1 MRKVFR
7 FRLILSVLWLF
18 GVSGAYA
25 QQVKMAFLSDI
36 HFQDLYGSFSDHEFK
51 GIIHPETGKPVI
63 MRTMGAQ
70 LRSTRIFN
78 ENYYAFLAALDDV
91 VARSIKMVALPGDFT
106 DDGQAYNLRGLRKI
120 LDEYSRKYG
129 LQFFITTGNHDPV
142 GPFRQEAGKNDF
154 LGADG
159 RPLGIYSSENLAR
172 SPGSI
177 ITKDIAMSGYREI
190 LEELGSFGL
199 RPSPAYLYWSTP
211 SRFIVPEEYS
221 YAMAEK
227 YGDYRNRMY
236 EVSPGFRV
244 PDLSYVVEPAEGLW
258 LLAIDGNTYIP
269 KNPDGDP
276 DDVKN
281 YNPSSIGYNNAMTHK
296 THLVTW
302 VKQVTAEARKRNKT
316 VVAFT
321 HYPMIEYNDG
331 ASEEIGHL
339 LGETKWQLHRAPQE
353 EVAKA
358 FTDAGL
364 QIHFGG
370 HMHIND
376 TGIRKYEGGKMLV
389 NIQVPSLAAYI
400 PAYKILTVK
409 PGNLFEVETVILD
422 KADRFNELF
431 PLYEKEHEALRNAGD
446 TRIWN
451 KEILNTRSYRE
462 FTLFHLQEL
471 VRLRMVPS
479 DWPKEF
485 TEKAGKLTGED
496 LLRLARE
503 KPGLKKRSY
512 RQWGFSELLL
522 DLYKFQ
528 SADEL
533 ARRDIPLQ
541 RLKQYEALS
550 REFEQLDTG
559 DAFALQ
565 LKYLFRIL
573 SKISDGDPSDHFEV
587 DLQKGAVT
595 RLK

>member
-1 MRKVFR
+1 MMIR
-7 FRLILSVLWLF
+7 ILLVLVLSGF
-18 GVSGAYA
+18 SGAYA
-25 QQVKMAFLSDI
+25 QQTRIAFLSDI
-36 HFQDLYGSFSDHEFK
+36 HFQDLYGSFSDHEFR
-51 GIIHPETGKPVI
+51 GITNPGTGKPVI

-91 VARSIKMVALPGDFT
+91 AARGIKIVALPGDFS

-120 LDEYSRKYG
+120 LEEYAREYG
-129 LQFFITTGNHDPV
+129 LRFFTTTGNHDPV
-142 GPFRQEAGKNDF
+142 GPFRQEGGKSDF

-159 RPLGIYSSENLAR
+159 RPLGIYSSASLAR

-177 ITKDIAMSGYREI
+177 ITKDIAPSGYREI
-190 LEELGSFGL
+190 LEELKDFGL

-211 SRFIVPEEYS
+211 SQFIHPEEYS
-221 YAMAEK
+221 YAAVER

-236 EVSPGFRV
+236 EVSPGFTV

-269 KNPDGDP
+269 KNTDGDP
-276 DDVKN
+276 ADVKN
-281 YNPSSIGYNNAMTHK
+281 YNPSSVGYNNVMTNK
-296 THLVTW
+296 TRLIAW

-331 ASEEIGHL
+331 ASKEISNL
-339 LGETKWQLHRAPQE
+339 LGPTKWQLHRAPAE
-353 EVAKA
+353 DVARA
-358 FTDAGL
+358 FADAGL
-364 QIHFGG
+364 QVHFGG

-376 TGIRKYEGGKMLV
+376 TGIRKYEDGKMLV

-409 PGNLFEVETVILD
+409 PGNVFEIETVIVD

-431 PLYEKEHEALRNAGD
+431 PLYEKEYEALRSAGD
-446 TRIWN
+446 SRIWN

-471 VRLRMVPS
+471 VRLRMIPS
-479 DWPKEF
+479 DWPKE
-485 TEKAGKLTGED
+485 LTGQADKLNGED
-496 LLRLARE
+496 FYRLSRGNPA
-503 KPGLKKRSY
+503 LKKRSY
-512 RQWGFSELLL
+512 RRWGFNELLL

-533 ARRDIPLQ
+533 ARRDIPRK
-541 RLKQYEALS
+541 RLKQYEALC
-550 REFEQLDTG
+550 RQFEHLDTE
-559 DAFALQ
+559 DEFRIR
-565 LKYLFRIL
+565 LKTLFRIL
-573 SKISDGDPSDHFEV
+573 NKISNGDPSDHFEV
-587 DLQKGAVT
+587 DLNKEKVR

>member
-1 MRKVFR
+1 MMLRILAV
-7 FRLILSVLWLF
+7 LILSGFTAVY
-18 GVSGAYA
+18 S
-25 QQVKMAFLSDI
+25 QQTKIAFLSDI
-36 HFQDLYGSFSDHEFK
+36 HFQDLYGNFSDHEFK
-51 GIIHPETGKPVI
+51 GITHPETGKPVI
-63 MRTMGAQ
+63 LRTMGAQ

-91 VARSIKMVALPGDFT
+91 VARGIRIVALPGDFT

-120 LDEYSRKYG
+120 LEEYASKYG

-142 GPFRQEAGKNDF
+142 GPFRQEAGKSDF
-154 LGADG
+154 LNSDG
-159 RPLGIYSSENLAR
+159 KPLGIYSSESLAR
-172 SPGSI
+172 GIGNI
-177 ITKDIAMSGYREI
+177 ITKDIAMSGYLEI
-190 LEELGSFGL
+190 LEELGTFGL
-199 RPSPAYLYWSTP
+199 RPSPDYLYWSTP
-211 SRFIVPEEYS
+211 SRFIAPEEYR
-221 YAMAEK
+221 YATAEK

-236 EVSPGFRV
+236 EVSPGFSV
-244 PDLSYVVEPAEGLW
+244 PDLSYVVEPVNGLW

-269 KNPDGDP
+269 KNLRGDP

-281 YNPSSIGYNNAMTHK
+281 YNPSSVGYNNVMTNK
-296 THLVTW
+296 THLIAW
-302 VKQVTAEARKRNKT
+302 VKQVTAEARERNKT

-339 LGETKWQLHRAPQE
+339 LGKTKWQLHRTPGE
-353 EVAKA
+353 EVARA
-358 FTDAGL
+358 FADAGL
-364 QIHFGG
+364 QVHFGG

-376 TGIRKYEGGKMLV
+376 TGIRKYSDGKMLV

-409 PGNLFEVETVILD
+409 PGDTYEVETIILD
-422 KADRFNELF
+422 KVDRFDELF
-431 PLYEKEHEALRNAGD
+431 PLYEKEHEALRLASD
-446 TRIWN
+446 PRIWN
-451 KEILNTRSYRE
+451 NEILKTRSYRD

-471 VRLRMVPS
+471 VRLRMIPS

-496 LLRLARE
+496 LFRLSKGNAA
-503 KPGLKKRSY
+503 LKKRSY
-512 RQWGFSELLL
+512 RQWGFNELLL

-533 ARRDIPLQ
+533 ARRDIPQ
-541 RLKQYEALS
+541 RRLKQYETLS
-550 REFEQLDTG
+550 REFERLDTG
-559 DAFALQ
+559 DTFALQ

-587 DLQKGAVT
+587 DLGKGTVRRRT
-595 RLK
+595 H